1 MYIDSP
7 DLLTTVSETSHLSGL
22 FSVEVIDGNPAG
34 LYLDREFCML
44 MGYDPTTPPA
54 QLMHEMFSGVYE
66 DDKQGI
72 LAILGNCTAGVKME
86 IQFRWKHPAVGWVDV
101 SCTGV
106 QSEGEKEHYFVR
118 GYLKGRYG
126 GEQDA
131 TVEQD
136 AILLRN
142 LLAEAMMD
150 SFVVCGL
157 TDLENNHVYLL
168 KDVFN
173 VSGVLGK
180 GFTYD
185 QWRDTVSGLVDRE
198 NVDLFDEISSRKAL
212 MNYFAHEDEERQHE
226 FRLLNTKTRKYRWVK
241 MRFVKFRNPLASR
254 YKGFFVFRDI
264 TENHHT
270 NFKEALRMKLINGL
284 ALPYDDIDLIN
295 LKTGVL
301 YSSEAGEGKYAED
314 FAERGLFDH
323 ELTRFMQNCDL
334 TPDERTQIYDMYN
347 CKSMMEQF
355 RRGVP
360 RIETE
365 IRRMNRI
372 KNRHEWIRIQGFVA
386 SRDEDG
392 DPLMAIITV
401 QSIDQEKER
410 QLRDKQALEMAL
422 RAESQYKQAI
432 LSNAIAV
439 YTFSVT
445 NDIMYDEVMNFEDM
459 SPLVP
464 ALGLSCPC
472 SYNAYVREKSRYI
485 TNEQEAELFRTS
497 LMTGHLLELFENNR
511 FSVDVEYEF
520 ELNGSKG
527 VFRESVI
534 LTKDI
539 NTDEIWGLSY
549 VDNLTDEREEAL
561 RIEQALRDSFYQ
573 AQRANSAKTLFMSQM
588 SHDIRTPLNS
598 ILGMAQIAQDH
609 IDDKERL
616 IDCMNK
622 IEYAGRHLLEL
633 INNVLDLSAIES
645 GKTILATDDF
655 DMKQF
660 LNDTL
665 KVVKPLAEKKGHTI
679 ITDFQPMHNAVNGDQ
694 AKLRRLL
701 TNVLGNAVK
710 YTPDGGEIRFSAE
723 ELEPDRHDVARYMFT
738 VRDNGMGMPKELVG
752 KLFDPFVR
760 ADDTRTSKVEGT
772 GLGMTIALNIARMMN
787 GNITVR
793 SDIGEGS
800 VFEVTVCLKRG
811 EEREADLFSE
821 LSMDEPKKEK
831 LSDYDFGGKRVLLAE
846 DLEFN
851 AEIATEFL
859 SQANIVT
866 ELATNGAE
874 AVRMFMKAPVGY
886 YDLIF
891 MDIQMPELDGHAA
904 ARKIRSLAKEDAET
918 VPIVAMTA
926 NAFVEDI
933 QKAKEA
939 GMNGHIAKPLETA
952 RLLAELKRWLGNMK
966 KN

>member
-1 MYIDSP
+1 MYVD
-7 DLLTTVSETSHLSGL
+7 TSYVRNAAPESIALSGL
-22 FSVEVIDGNPAG
+22 FSVEVMEGKPAG
-34 LYLDREFCML
+34 LYLDRDFCIL

-66 DDKQGI
+66 EDKQSI
-72 LAILGNCTAGVKME
+72 LTVLANCTAGAKTEV
-86 IQFRWKHPAVGWVDV
+86 QFKWKHPTVGWVDV
-101 SCTGV
+101 SCTGM

-118 GYLKGRYG
+118 GYFRGRYG
-126 GEQDA
+126 DEYED
-131 TVEQD
+131 TPEQD

-150 SFVVCGL
+150 SFIVCGL
-157 TDLENNHVYLL
+157 TDLENNRVYLL
-168 KDVFN
+168 KDIFN

-180 GFTYD
+180 DFTYD
-185 QWRDTVSGLVDRE
+185 QWRDTVSGLVDRD
-198 NVDLFDEISSRKAL
+198 NADHFDEISSRKAL
-212 MNYFAHEDEERQHE
+212 MHYFAHEDEERQHE

-241 MRFVKFRNPLASR
+241 MRFVKFKNPLASR

-284 ALPYDDIDLIN
+284 ALPYEDIDFIN

-323 ELTRFMQNCDL
+323 EMTRFIQNCDL
-334 TPDERTQIYDMYN
+334 TPDERTRLYDMYN

-365 IRRMNRI
+365 LRRMNRI
-372 KNRHEWIRIQGFVA
+372 KNRFEWIRIQGFVA

-422 RAESQYKQAI
+422 RAERQYKQAI

-439 YTFSVT
+439 YTFNVT
-445 NDIMYDEVMNFEDM
+445 TDTMYDEVMNFENM

-472 SYNAYVREKSRYI
+472 SYNGYVNAKSQYI
-485 TNEQEAELFRTS
+485 TNEQESELFRNS

-520 ELNGSKG
+520 ELSGYKG

-539 NTDEIWGLSY
+539 HTNEIWGLSY
-549 VDNLTDEREEAL
+549 VNDLTHEREEAL

-622 IEYAGRHLLEL
+622 IEYSGRHLLEL

-665 KVVKPLAEKKGHTI
+665 KMVRPLAEKKGHTL
-679 ITDFQPMHNAVNGDQ
+679 ITDFQPMHNAVNGDPT
-694 AKLRRLL
+694 KLRRLL
-701 TNVLGNAVK
+701 TNVLSNAVK

-738 VRDNGMGMPKELVG
+738 VQDNGMGMPKELIA

-760 ADDTRTSKVEGT
+760 ADDSRTSKVEGT

-793 SDIGEGS
+793 SEIGEGS

-811 EEREADLFSE
+811 VEHNSDIFSE

-866 ELATNGAE
+866 ELAGNGAE
-874 AVRMFMKAPVGY
+874 AVRMFARAPVGY

-904 ARKIRSLAKEDAET
+904 ARKIRSLAKDDAQS

-926 NAFVEDI
+926 NAFVDDV
-933 QKAKEA
+933 QKAKDA
-939 GMNGHIAKPLETA
+939 GMNGHIAKPLETS
-952 RLLAELKRWLGNMK
+952 RLLAELKRWLGNMR